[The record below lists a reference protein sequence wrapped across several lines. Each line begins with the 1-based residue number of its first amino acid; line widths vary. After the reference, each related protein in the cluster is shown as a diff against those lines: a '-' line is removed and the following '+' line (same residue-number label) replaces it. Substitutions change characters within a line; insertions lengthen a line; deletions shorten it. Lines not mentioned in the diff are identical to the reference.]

1 MPMPRSPLA
10 FSLITAATL
19 VTAPAT
25 ARSAAHETLRPRQV
39 AAPASDLLDGTLRL
53 PDPGEGAVRSH
64 AAIFWLEWE
73 SPGEGVWAA
82 EAQLP
87 VTSGA
92 LSIAVQAFDASSF
105 GIECSVDGET
115 APVRARRDQL
125 LPADLGGQ
133 DVQRLDLDIAS
144 AGVASVR
151 LVARGVDVPAPS
163 ILVVRDAAG
172 LVASAHV
179 DTHTLLADRGF
190 HLVAQVEREGA
201 PVRGV
206 ERATATI
213 EGPGFDARIE
223 LLDDGL
229 SGDGAA
235 GDGRFGARMPA
246 GLSGR
251 YAASIELEGR
261 SGIAGFLRTT
271 RVTFQVAEPLL
282 ELTGTASSAVEDAR
296 RLRLDINA
304 DGLADARRV
313 QVSAEVWAHDEL
325 GRARPMAWLSRID
338 APRVS
343 TAAPDRWTL
352 PLWLDAGWFSATG
365 LRPPL
370 ELRSVR
376 VQDPDHLG
384 VLASADRLA
393 VPPGPLPP
401 AAGRFTTT
409 TSRLAGFTVSGSV
422 PLTPGDNRTPVIPN
436 PGLMLS
442 HGYCSSG
449 NPWPNGDFSAPK
461 RGFSDPSENRS
472 HDQFANLLAAQAA
485 GYTSFGVVGHSQGG
499 NAALHL
505 LTYYQSPLDRA
516 LGPRRI
522 QSVGSPYDGTP
533 LASLGFFACGVNDN
547 LTPSGASTW
556 LAGIP
561 TWARRE
567 VYYYTTANSGFFA
580 CQLLTALLLS
590 NPEDGTTERAAGQL
604 AGANNMG
611 HVTGWCHTTLM
622 SEPAQYRDGGR
633 NAIMNALAAR

>member
-1 MPMPRSPLA
+1 MRRSSFA
-10 FSLITAATL
+10 FSFITAAIL
-19 VTAPAT
+19 VTAPEIAQS
-25 ARSAAHETLRPRQV
+25 AQRSALVPRQV

-73 SPGEGVWAA
+73 SSGEDRWAA
-82 EAQLP
+82 EAGLP

-92 LSIAVQAFDASSF
+92 LGVAVQAFDASSF
-105 GIECSVDGET
+105 EIECTVGG
-115 APVRARRDQL
+115 AAVPVRARRDQL
-125 LPADLGGQ
+125 LSPEFGGQ
-133 DVQRLDLDIAS
+133 GVQRLDLDVAS
-144 AGVASVR
+144 AGAASIR
-151 LVARGVDVPAPS
+151 LVARSRDVPAPAV
-163 ILVVRDAAG
+163 LVVRDAAD

-179 DTHTLLADRGF
+179 DTHMLLADRGF

-206 ERATATI
+206 ERATARV
-213 EGPGFDARIE
+213 EGPGFDAWIDLR
-223 LLDDGL
+223 DDGL

-251 YAASIELEGR
+251 YAARIELEGR
-261 SGIAGFLRTT
+261 SGGAGFLRTT
-271 RVTFQVAEPLL
+271 RVTFQVTEPLL

-296 RLRLDINA
+296 RLRLDIDA
-304 DGLADARRV
+304 DGVGDAQRV
-313 QVSAEVWAHDEL
+313 QVAAEVWAHDEL

-343 TAAPDRWTL
+343 SAAPDRWTL

-370 ELRSVR
+370 ELRAVR

-384 VLASADRLA
+384 VLARADRLA

-401 AAGRFTTT
+401 SAGRVTTT
-409 TSRLAGFTVSGSV
+409 ISRLTGFTVSGSV
-422 PLTPGDNRTPVIPN
+422 PLTPGDDSTPVIPN

-442 HGYCSSG
+442 HGYCSGGS
-449 NPWPNGDFSAPK
+449 PWPNGDFSAPK
-461 RGFSDPSENRS
+461 REFSDPNRNRS
-472 HDQFANLLAAQAA
+472 HDQFANRLAAQAA
-485 GYTSFGVVGHSQGG
+485 GYTSFGVVGHSQGA

-522 QSVGSPYDGTP
+522 QSLGAPYSGTP

-547 LTPSGASTW
+547 LTPSGSITW

-580 CQLLTALLLS
+580 CQFLTALLLS
-590 NPEDGTTERAAGQL
+590 NPEDGTTEREAGQL

-611 HVTGWCHTTLM
+611 HVTGWCHTTSM
-622 SEPAQYRDGGR
+622 SQPAQYRDGAR
-633 NAIMNALAAR
+633 NAIIDALAAR

>member
-1 MPMPRSPLA
+1 MRRSSLA
-10 FSLITAATL
+10 SSL
-19 VTAPAT
+19 VTAAILLVAT
-25 ARSAAHETLRPRQV
+25 ETAQSAQRGALVPRQV

-73 SPGEGVWAA
+73 RSGEDLWTAGAR
-82 EAQLP
+82 LP

-92 LSIAVQAFDASSF
+92 LGLAVQAFDASSF
-105 GIECSVDGET
+105 EIECLVDGGA

-125 LPADLGGQ
+125 LPAELGGQ
-133 DVQRLDLDIAS
+133 DVQRLDLDVAS
-144 AGVASVR
+144 AGLASIQ
-151 LVARGVDVPAPS
+151 LIARGGDVPAPAV
-163 ILVVRDAAG
+163 LVVRDAAD

-179 DTHTLLADRGF
+179 DTHALLADRGF

-206 ERATATI
+206 QRVTAEV
-213 EGPGFDARIE
+213 EGPGFDAQLE
-223 LLDDGL
+223 LRDDGL

-251 YAASIELEGR
+251 YAASIALEGR
-261 SGIAGFLRTT
+261 SGGAGFLRTT
-271 RVTFQVAEPLL
+271 RVTFLVAEPLL
-282 ELTGTASSAVEDAR
+282 ELTGTASSTVEDAR
-296 RLRLDINA
+296 RLRLDIDA
-304 DGLADARRV
+304 DGLGDARRV

-343 TAAPDRWTL
+343 SAAPDRWTL

-370 ELRSVR
+370 ELRAVR

-401 AAGRFTTT
+401 SAGRVTTT
-409 TSRLAGFTVSGSV
+409 TSRLAGFTIGGSV
-422 PLTPGDNRTPVIPN
+422 PLTPGDDRAAVIPN

-442 HGYCSSG
+442 HGYCSGGS
-449 NPWPNGDFSAPK
+449 PWPNGDFSAPK
-461 RGFSDPSENRS
+461 REFSDPNRNRS
-472 HDQFANLLAAQAA
+472 HDQFASRLAAQAA
-485 GYTSFGVVGHSQGG
+485 GYTSFGVIGHSQGG

-522 QSVGSPYDGTP
+522 QSLGAPYSGTP

-547 LTPSGASTW
+547 LTPSGGSTW

-580 CQLLTALLLS
+580 CQFLTALLLS
-590 NPEDGTTERAAGQL
+590 NPEDGTTEREAGQL
-604 AGANNMG
+604 AGGNNMG
-611 HVTGWCHTTLM
+611 HVTGWCHTTAM
-622 SEPAQYRDGGR
+622 SQPAQYRDGAR
-633 NAIMNALAAR
+633 NAILDALAAR

>member
-1 MPMPRSPLA
+1 MPRSPLA

-25 ARSAAHETLRPRQV
+25 AQSAAHEPLRPRQV

-73 SPGEGVWAA
+73 GAGEGVWAA

-115 APVRARRDQL
+115 APIGTRRDQL

-151 LVARGVDVPAPS
+151 LIARGRDVPAPS

-179 DTHTLLADRGF
+179 DTHTLLADRSF
-190 HLVAQVEREGA
+190 HLVAQAEREGA

-206 ERATATI
+206 ERAIATI
-213 EGPGFDARIE
+213 EGPGFEAQLE
-223 LLDDGL
+223 LRDDGL

-235 GDGRFGARMPA
+235 GDGRFGVRMPA

-251 YAASIELEGR
+251 YAARIDLEGR
-261 SGIAGFLRTT
+261 SGGAGFLRTT

-296 RLRLDINA
+296 RLRLDIDA

-343 TAAPDRWTL
+343 SAAPDRWTL

-393 VPPGPLPP
+393 VPPAPLPP

-422 PLTPGDNRTPVIPN
+422 PLTPGDNSTPVIPN

-461 RGFSDPSENRS
+461 RGFSDPSQNRS

-516 LGPRRI
+516 LGQRRI
-522 QSVGSPYDGTP
+522 QSVGSPYGGTP

-604 AGANNMG
+604 TGANNMG

-622 SEPAQYRDGGR
+622 SQPAQYRDGDR

>member
-1 MPMPRSPLA
+1 MSRSPVLL
-10 FSLITAATL
+10 SLITAAAL
-19 VTAPAT
+19 ASAPAN
-25 ARSAAHETLRPRQV
+25 AQSAGRDALVPRQV
-39 AAPASDLLDGTLRL
+39 AAPASDLVDGTLRL
-53 PDPGEGAVRSH
+53 PDPSEGAVRSH
-64 AAIFWLEWE
+64 AAIHWLKWE
-73 SPGEGVWAA
+73 RAGRDRWVA

-87 VTSGA
+87 VSSGA
-92 LSIAVQAFDASSF
+92 LALAVQAFDASSF
-105 GIECSVDGET
+105 EIECAVDGD
-115 APVRARRDQL
+115 AVPVRTRRDQR
-125 LPADLGGQ
+125 LPAELGGQ
-133 DVQRLDLDIAS
+133 EVQRLDLDVDAAGAASIRLIARA
-144 AGVASVR
+144 AG
-151 LVARGVDVPAPS
+151 VPAPAV
-163 ILVVRDAAG
+163 LVVRDAAD

-190 HLVAQVEREGA
+190 HLVAQAEREGA

-213 EGPGFDARIE
+213 EGPGFDAQLE
-223 LLDDGL
+223 LRDDGL

-235 GDGRFGARMPA
+235 GDGRFGVRMPA

-251 YAASIELEGR
+251 YAARIDLEGR
-261 SGIAGFLRTT
+261 SGGAGFLRTT
-271 RVTFQVAEPLL
+271 RVTFQVTEPLL
-282 ELTGTASSAVEDAR
+282 ELTGTASSAVEDAG
-296 RLRLDINA
+296 RLRLDIDA

-313 QVSAEVWAHDEL
+313 QVSAEVWAHDDL
-325 GRARPMAWLSRID
+325 GRSRPMAWLSRID
-338 APRVS
+338 APRVAS
-343 TAAPDRWTL
+343 AAPSRWTL

-370 ELRSVR
+370 ELRAVR

-384 VLASADRLA
+384 VLASAERLA

-401 AAGRFTTT
+401 LAGRFTTT
-409 TSRLAGFTVSGSV
+409 ISQLAGFTVSGSV
-422 PLTPGDNRTPVIPN
+422 PLTPSDDRTPVIPN

-449 NPWPNGDFSAPK
+449 SPWPNGDFSAPK
-461 RGFSDPSENRS
+461 REFSDPNRNRS
-472 HDQFANLLAAQAA
+472 HDQFANRLAAQAA

-522 QSVGSPYDGTP
+522 QSVGACYSGTP

-547 LTPSGASTW
+547 LTPSGAVTW

-590 NPEDGTTERAAGQL
+590 NPEDGTTEREAGQL
-604 AGANNMG
+604 AGGNNMG

-622 SEPAQYRDGGR
+622 SQPAQYRDGAR
-633 NAIMNALAAR
+633 NAILDALAAR